1 MSDHSIW
8 ILGYGLITISKQ
20 FYVDLPRIQGMTIN
34 NIPLT
39 SNIYIAT
46 RLLYD
51 ICGIHYYHYSRYMN
65 QTLGNLMIF
74 YMKKMYSDLHLIPE
88 KNTYEVQAWYKLNRM
103 VIRAAMRVKL
113 YNSDLSEINTIRISC
128 VYNVQT
134 NNTTISLSII

>member
-51 ICGIHYYHYSRYMN
+51 ICGIHYYHYTRYMN

-88 KNTYEVQAWYKLNRM
+88 KDSYVVQAWYRLDKM

-113 YNSDLSEINTIRISC
+113 YNSDLSQINTIRISC

-134 NNTTISLSII
+134 NNTTISLSTI